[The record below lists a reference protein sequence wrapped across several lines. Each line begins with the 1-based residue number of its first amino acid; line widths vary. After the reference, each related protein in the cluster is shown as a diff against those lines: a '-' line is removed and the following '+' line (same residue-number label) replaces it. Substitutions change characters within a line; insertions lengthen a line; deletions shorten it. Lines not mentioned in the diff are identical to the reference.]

1 MKKINYKHQRILYI
15 YYLLIEYGD
24 INKDD
29 IINSLDISLS
39 SFNRYIQEI
48 RTFLYNYK
56 IGELI
61 CKKNKYFINKNLIV
75 QDDDKKIIEENLT
88 NKQKIKGKKGLN
100 K

>member
-15 YYLLIEYGD
+15 YDRLIEYGE

-48 RTFLYNYK
+48 RAFLYNYHM
-56 IGELI
+56 GELI
-61 CKKNKYFINKNLIV
+61 CKKNKYFIDKNLIV
-75 QDDDKKIIEENLT
+75 QDDDKIIIEENLI
-88 NKQKIKGKKGLN
+88 NKKQKSKKGLN

>member
-15 YYLLIEYGD
+15 YDRLIEYGE

-48 RTFLYNYK
+48 RAFLYNYHM
-56 IGELI
+56 GELI
-61 CKKNKYFINKNLIV
+61 CKKNKY
-75 QDDDKKIIEENLT
+75 IIEKFN
-88 NKQKIKGKKGLN
+88 
-100 K
+100 